1 MTIPTDFS
9 TTPRRALTPSSASNC
24 SAQSSYYSGAGSSS
38 TTVSGNTTPLRSA
51 EEIDNLG
58 LNLSSHLVEA
68 FGKLGVVTPSAI
80 VG

>member
-1 MTIPTDFS
+1 M
-9 TTPRRALTPSSASNC
+9 TPSSASNC

-38 TTVSGNTTPLRSA
+38 NTVSGNTTPLRG
-51 EEIDNLG
+51 EELDNLS

-68 FGKLGVVTPSAI
+68 FGKLGVVTPAAI